1 MSKYTTEVRY
11 ICEVNAG
18 LTESKGYDDVE
29 NIIRKSREKIF
40 DFNYPIFDNEY
51 RSVLETKIL
60 RHFYT
65 REIGF
70 ETVGLWKLKL
80 NMKMNEIMPYY
91 NRLYNSGFTEVN
103 LFNDV
108 DLKTERDIDRKGN
121 DEANSETNTNND
133 SWNYYSDTP
142 QGTVGNIKNLTYLTS
157 ASNNTL
163 DGNTTGEAKSNFE
176 NTEDYLEHKYGKS
189 GGKSFGELMLKLQE
203 EIIDLD
209 LMVISE
215 LEELFM
221 YLW

>member
-18 LTESKGYDDVE
+18 LDESVGYDRVE
-29 NIIRKSREKIF
+29 EIISKSRTKIF
-40 DFNYPIFDNEY
+40 DFSYPIFDSEY
-51 RSVLETKIL
+51 RSVLESKIL

-80 NMKMNEIMPYY
+80 SMKLNEIMPYY
-91 NRLYNSGFTEVN
+91 NRLYESGFNKVN
-103 LFNDV
+103 IFDNV

-121 DEANSETNTNND
+121 DEANTETNTNND
-133 SWNYYSDTP
+133 GWTYFSDTP
-142 QGTVGNIKNLTYLTS
+142 QGSVGNIKNLTYLTN
-157 ASNNTL
+157 ATNDTL

-176 NTEDYLEHKYGKS
+176 NTEDYLEHKYGKY
-189 GGKSFGELMLKLQE
+189 GGATYGELMKELQNT
-203 EIIDLD
+203 ILDID
-209 LMVISE
+209 LMVIKE